1 MDVGCIQWGFATSTL
16 TPQHHA
22 GSAIPSFPKIHPHLH
37 MYYSIR
43 MLPYA
48 HPQHLRVLKH
58 FEYIQYGCGMQ
69 LMGVGSLNHDTA
81 TSYRLGHTPVFL
93 NLLKFTPTCTCI
105 TA

>member
-22 GSAIPSFPKIHPHLH
+22 GSAIPSFPKIHPHLQ